1 METSVCVSCVCRVCV
16 VCVSCVCRVC
26 AWYAV
31 VRGVVLGLCMC
42 VFLCVFLCGNGGS
55 EGSDSEDAIRVLIVL
70 CVAIGD
76 VEVEQTAA
84 ADLCNQT

>member
-1 METSVCVSCVCRVCV
+1 MSGDQRVCV

-31 VRGVVLGLCMC
+31 VRGGVLGLCMC